1 MAGKANTLTARAV
14 ANARHPG
21 THRRPVR
28 IGDGGGLYLQIAP
41 GGSKSWLFRFRL
53 REKDREMG
61 LGSADPDGR
70 SGGVT
75 LAEARERA
83 ATARKLVREGVDPI
97 EARQH
102 EEAARQAAEEAAARA
117 AAPRTFRDVAET
129 FLADREGGWSNPK
142 HRAQWEATLRS
153 LAYPTL
159 GALAV
164 ETIGTEEVLTVLRA
178 IWTETPETA
187 SRLRGRIEAVLSFAK
202 ARGWREGENPA
213 RWRGHLD
220 HMLANPRKVKRP
232 EHRPALPW
240 RDMPTFMAEMLKRE
254 GVAIHALAFAILT
267 AARTGEVRLARWR
280 EIDRENRVWTVPAAR
295 MKARRVH
302 RVPLSAAALAVLDA
316 VAELARDGES
326 LIFPS
331 ALRKNAPLSD
341 MTLSAVVRRMNEDA
355 GGELPRWRDAEGR
368 AVVPHGF
375 RSTFRDWAG
384 ETRPE
389 GREVAEAAL
398 AHVIKGKAEAAYAR
412 SDLLER
418 RRPLMDAWGEWC
430 GKAPAE
436 VVKLP
441 GTRAG

>member
-14 ANARHPG
+14 ANAKHPG
-21 THRRPVR
+21 THKRPVR
-28 IGDGGGLYLQIAP
+28 IGDGGGLYLQIAA

-61 LGSADPDGR
+61 LGAADPEGR

-75 LAEARERA
+75 LAEAREKA
-83 ATARKLVREGVDPI
+83 ATARKLMREGVDPI
-97 EARQH
+97 DARQDEAEARK
-102 EEAARQAAEEAAARA
+102 AADAAATLA
-117 AAPRTFRDVAET
+117 ASPRTFKSVTEA
-129 FLADREGGWSNPK
+129 FLTDREGGWSNPK
-142 HRAQWEATLRS
+142 HRAQWEATLRT
-153 LAYPTL
+153 LAFPAL
-159 GALAV
+159 GKMPV
-164 ETIGTEEVLTVLRA
+164 ERIGTEDVLNVLRG
-178 IWTETPETA
+178 IWTQTPETA
-187 SRLRGRIEAVLSFAK
+187 SRLRGRIEAVLNFARV
-202 ARGWREGENPA
+202 RGWREGENPA

-240 RDMPTFMAEMLKRE
+240 REMPAFMAAMLKRE

-280 EIDRENRVWTVPAAR
+280 EIDREQAVWTVPAAR
-295 MKARRVH
+295 MKARKVH
-302 RVPLSAAALAVLDA
+302 RVPLSPAALAVLDA
-316 VAELARDGES
+316 VAPLAKEGES

-331 ALRKNAPLSD
+331 AMREGAALSD
-341 MTLSAVVRRMNEDA
+341 MTLSAVIRRMNEEA

-398 AHVIKGKAEAAYAR
+398 AHAIKGKAEAAYAR
-412 SDLLER
+412 SDLLEK
-418 RRPLMDAWGEWC
+418 RRPLMNAWGEWC

-441 GTRAG
+441 GAKAG